1 MFLLTLLLG
10 CGPSQKEGSEAP
22 KATNS
27 GGKTDTKV
35 EMMVDATW
43 FADFAKAQA
52 EAKNG
57 NKLILMDFTGSDW
70 CGWCIKLKQ
79 EVFDTKE
86 FTDYAKNNL
95 VLVEVD
101 FPSKKKLSDE
111 QKKANEDLKNK
122 FTASRGF
129 PTIVV
134 TDSDGKE
141 VWRQIGYM
149 EGGPKAW
156 IAKLDGVKKK

>member
-1 MFLLTLLLG
+1 MKKLILTTIAGLMALQLT
-10 CGPSQKEGSEAP
+10 AL
-22 KATNS
+22 A
-27 GGKTDTKV
+27 D
-35 EMMVDATW
+35 DAWLT
-43 FADFAKAQA
+43 DFAKAQA
-52 EAKNG
+52 EARKG

-70 CGWCIKLKQ
+70 CGWCIKLKK
-79 EVFDTKE
+79 EVFDTKD
-86 FTDYAKNNL
+86 FTDYAKKNL

-111 QKKANEDLKNK
+111 QKKANEELKNK
-122 FTASRGF
+122 FSASRGF

-134 TDSDGKE
+134 TDSNGKE
-141 VWRQIGYM
+141 VWRQVGYM

>member
-1 MFLLTLLLG
+1 MKKLILTTIAGLMALQLTALAD
-10 CGPSQKEGSEAP
+10 EAWL
-22 KATNS
+22 T
-27 GGKTDTKV
+27 
-35 EMMVDATW
+35 
-43 FADFAKAQA
+43 DFAKAQA
-52 EAKNG
+52 AAKKE

-70 CGWCIKLKQ
+70 CGWCIKLKK
-79 EVFDTKE
+79 EVFDTKD
-86 FTDYAKNNL
+86 FNDYAKKNL

-111 QKKANEDLKNK
+111 QKKANEELKNK
-122 FTASRGF
+122 FSASRGF

-134 TDSDGKE
+134 TDGDGKE

-156 IAKLDGVKKK
+156 IAKLDSVKKK

>member
-1 MFLLTLLLG
+1 MKKLLLTTIAGLMALQLTALAD
-10 CGPSQKEGSEAP
+10 EAWL
-22 KATNS
+22 T
-27 GGKTDTKV
+27 
-35 EMMVDATW
+35 
-43 FADFAKAQA
+43 DFAKAQA
-52 EAKNG
+52 EAKKG

-70 CGWCIKLKQ
+70 CGWCIKLKK
-79 EVFDTKE
+79 EVFDTKD
-86 FTDYAKNNL
+86 FTDYAKKNL

-111 QKKANEDLKNK
+111 QKKANEELKNK
-122 FTASRGF
+122 FSASRGF

-134 TDSDGKE
+134 TDGDGKE

>member
-1 MFLLTLLLG
+1 MKKLILTTIAGLMALQLTALAD
-10 CGPSQKEGSEAP
+10 E
-22 KATNS
+22 
-27 GGKTDTKV
+27 
-35 EMMVDATW
+35 TW
-43 FADFAKAQA
+43 LTDFAKAQA
-52 EAKNG
+52 AAKKE

-70 CGWCIKLKQ
+70 CGWCIKLKK
-79 EVFDTKE
+79 EVFDTKD
-86 FTDYAKNNL
+86 FNDYAKKNL

-111 QKKANEDLKNK
+111 QKKANEELKNK
-122 FTASRGF
+122 FSASRGF

-134 TDSDGKE
+134 TDGDGKE

-156 IAKLDGVKKK
+156 IAKLDSVKKK

>member
-1 MFLLTLLLG
+1 MKKLVLTTIAGLMALQLSALAG
-10 CGPSQKEGSEAP
+10 DAWH
-22 KATNS
+22 
-27 GGKTDTKV
+27 TDY
-35 EMMVDATW
+35 
-43 FADFAKAQA
+43 AKAQA
-52 EAKNG
+52 EAKKG

-70 CGWCIKLKQ
+70 CGWCIKLKKD
-79 EVFDTKE
+79 VFDTKE
-86 FTDYAKNNL
+86 FTDYATNNL

-122 FTASRGF
+122 FTANGF

-134 TDSDGKE
+134 TDSAGAV
-141 VWRQIGYM
+141 VWRQVGYM

-156 IAKLDGVKKK
+156 IAKLNSVKKK

>member
-1 MFLLTLLLG
+1 MKKLILTTIAGLMALQLTALAD
-10 CGPSQKEGSEAP
+10 EVWL
-22 KATNS
+22 T
-27 GGKTDTKV
+27 
-35 EMMVDATW
+35 
-43 FADFAKAQA
+43 DFAKAQA
-52 EAKNG
+52 AAKKE

-70 CGWCIKLKQ
+70 CGWCIKLKK
-79 EVFDTKE
+79 EVFDTKD
-86 FTDYAKNNL
+86 FNDYAKKNL

-111 QKKANEDLKNK
+111 QKKANEELKNK
-122 FTASRGF
+122 FSASRGF

-134 TDSDGKE
+134 TDGDGKE

-156 IAKLDGVKKK
+156 IAKLDSVKKK

>member
-1 MFLLTLLLG
+1 MKAFMCKLAASCAALTLVSSAALAAAGWGDDYEKGLA
-10 CGPSQKEGSEAP
+10 Q
-22 KATNS
+22 
-27 GGKTDTKV
+27 
-35 EMMVDATW
+35 
-43 FADFAKAQA
+43 AKA
-52 EAKNG
+52 EK
-57 NKLILMDFTGSDW
+57 KLVLLDFTGSDW
-70 CGWCIKLKQ
+70 CGWCIKLKK
-79 EVFDTKE
+79 EVFDTKD
-86 FTDYAKNNL
+86 FTDYAKKNL

-111 QKKANEDLKNK
+111 QKKANEELKNK
-122 FTASRGF
+122 FSASRGF

-141 VWRQIGYM
+141 VWRQVGYM

>member
-1 MFLLTLLLG
+1 MKKLILTTIAGLMALQLTALAG
-10 CGPSQKEGSEAP
+10 EGWL
-22 KATNS
+22 T
-27 GGKTDTKV
+27 
-35 EMMVDATW
+35 
-43 FADFAKAQA
+43 DFAKAQA
-52 EAKNG
+52 EAKKG

-70 CGWCIKLKQ
+70 CGWCIKLKK
-79 EVFDTKE
+79 EVFDTKD
-86 FTDYAKNNL
+86 FTEYAKKNL

-111 QKKANEDLKNK
+111 QKKANEELKNK
-122 FTASRGF
+122 FSASRGF

>member
-1 MFLLTLLLG
+1 MKKLILTTIAGLMALQLT
-10 CGPSQKEGSEAP
+10 AL
-22 KATNS
+22 A
-27 GGKTDTKV
+27 D
-35 EMMVDATW
+35 DAWLT
-43 FADFAKAQA
+43 DFAKAQA
-52 EAKNG
+52 EARKG

-70 CGWCIKLKQ
+70 CGWCIKLKK
-79 EVFDTKE
+79 EVFDTKD
-86 FTDYAKNNL
+86 FTDYAKKNL

-111 QKKANEDLKNK
+111 QKKANEELKNK
-122 FTASRGF
+122 FSASRGF

-141 VWRQIGYM
+141 VWRQVGYM